1 MRISSTAGCAARAT
15 DARGCCS
22 SISRCGSGGTTAR
35 GGPFYHKVDM
45 NNIGIMGHSRGG
57 EAVGIAAAFNR
68 LSHYPDDANV
78 KFNFNFNIKAV
89 FAIAPV
95 DGQYKPAGV
104 FTPIENVN
112 YMVIHGSH
120 DGDVSSFNGLRA
132 YQRIRFT
139 DGKPWF
145 KTAWYVYRANHGQ
158 WNTVWGNKDNGPRS
172 GRYLD
177 LRGLISE
184 EEQRQFSKVTIG
196 AFMEATLHGKTE
208 YLPMFARPS
217 RRRAR
222 GCRRRC
228 TSRAFRRAG
237 SSRSRRSTRTS
248 TSRRARW
255 PA

>member
-1 MRISSTAGCAARAT
+1 M
-15 DARGCCS
+15 
-22 SISRCGSGGTTAR
+22 
-35 GGPFYHKVDM
+35 K
-45 NNIGIMGHSRGG
+45 NIAIMGHSRGG

-68 LSHYPDDANV
+68 LSHYPDDVNV

-89 FAIAPV
+89 VAIAPV

-104 FTPIENVN
+104 FTPLENVN

-172 GRYLD
+172 GR
-177 LRGLISE
+177 
-184 EEQRQFSKVTIG
+184 
-196 AFMEATLHGKTE
+196 
-208 YLPMFARPS
+208 
-217 RRRAR
+217 
-222 GCRRRC
+222 
-228 TSRAFRRAG
+228 
-237 SSRSRRSTRTS
+237 
-248 TSRRARW
+248 
-255 PA
+255 